1 MTLAAATE
9 LRVVNPATLEP
20 VGTVPV
26 IDGDGVAARVSAAR
40 RAQAGWAET
49 PVREKRAAL
58 QRLAKVVLAQKDEIA
73 DTVVAET
80 AKPRVEAFTTELYPA
95 LDVVTWLIKNAA
107 STLAP
112 ERVRY
117 RQPH

>member
-20 VGTVPV
+20 VGAVPV
-26 IDGDGVAARVSAAR
+26 TDAEGVAARAAAAHE
-40 RAQAGWAET
+40 AQAAWADT
-49 PVREKRAAL
+49 PVREKRATL
-58 QRLAKVVLAQKDEIA
+58 QRLGRLVLDRADEIA

-95 LDVVTWLIKNAA
+95 LDAVAWLTK
-107 STLAP
+107 
-112 ERVRY
+112 
-117 RQPH
+117 